1 MKKVLNYLF
10 SMPFT
15 GLLLVVF
22 GISIG
27 YATFIENDFGTTTA
41 KILVYNAKWF
51 EGLLLLT
58 VINLIGS
65 LFVNKMISGKRWSM
79 ILFHLSFIII
89 FVGAGVTRYVGTE
102 GSIHIREGESSDEI
116 LSDGTY
122 INVAITDGQDTVST
136 MREVKFSGNTRNRF
150 KEKISFKNKTV
161 EVENI
166 QFIPSATR
174 TIVEDENG
182 YPIISMVA
190 LQQQQREEF
199 ILEKGEDKHF
209 NDIVFSFE
217 NPSEL
222 TTILIKISDN
232 KLVLSALK
240 GILSAGKMG
249 TERTTLPP
257 GEEFPLNQEI
267 IYQIGQTSFALRQY
281 TAKGSTRLVHNPAKK
296 GRVHDAFRAEITVDG
311 KAKIIN
317 VFGLKGLAGQP
328 SSATINNINV
338 SVTYGSVLKKLPF
351 SLFLKDF
358 QLERYPGSHSPS
370 SFASEVILIDKTENR
385 EMPFR
390 IFMNN
395 ILKYKGYRFFQSS
408 YDQDEKGTI
417 LSVNYDSWGT
427 TITYIG
433 YFLMMAGMVFSLF
446 NRNSRF
452 RKLIRASS
460 KLQAQRSKVLVLLFF
475 LGISG
480 ISNAQAPLSVGN
492 IDKNHAHEFGKLLI
506 QSNEGRIEPV
516 NSVASEILRKVYR
529 KNSFEGLSPVE
540 VFLGMNADPQK
551 WRSIKL
557 IKVSRPEIRLMLGIT
572 GDYAS
577 YDDVMTGGY
586 KLSKLVEQ
594 AYGKKSAA
602 RNKSDKEII
611 KIDERVNI
619 CYLVLSGEMLK
630 IFPIPNEAN
639 NSWIFLKNSE
649 HQLPAENREFAMRTL
664 SDYFA
669 AVNSAKQSGNWN
681 SANKLLEELKSY
693 QQKYGSAII
702 PGETKIN
709 LEVFYINYNIFGRLA
724 KFYLFIGIILL
735 LVVFISIFKPEAN
748 LKKVIGVGTVLVF
761 ILFILHTS
769 GLALRWYISG
779 HAPWSNG
786 YESMIFISWATCLSG
801 LIFAKRSQMAL
812 AVTTVLSALTLL
824 IAGLSWMS
832 PEITNLVPV
841 LKSYWLIVHVAI
853 VTASYGFLGISALL
867 GFTNLLLIL
876 LRNKKNK
883 GQITYTIKEL
893 EYIIQIALII
903 GLYMLTIGS
912 FIGGIWANESWGR
925 YWGWDP
931 KETWALVTILVYSFI
946 VHMHKIP
953 GFKGYFALS
962 TAALLGFSSVLM
974 TYFGVNYYLSGLHS
988 YASGDSVPIPTGVY
1002 VAVVAILIVVVSAF
1016 ITKQNFGKEPEPDE
1030 ILLNDD

>member
-1 MKKVLNYLF
+1 
-10 SMPFT
+10 
-15 GLLLVVF
+15 
-22 GISIG
+22 
-27 YATFIENDFGTTTA
+27 
-41 KILVYNAKWF
+41 
-51 EGLLLLT
+51 
-58 VINLIGS
+58 
-65 LFVNKMISGKRWSM
+65 
-79 ILFHLSFIII
+79 
-89 FVGAGVTRYVGTE
+89 
-102 GSIHIREGESSDEI
+102 
-116 LSDGTY
+116 
-122 INVAITDGQDTVST
+122 GQDTVSK
-136 MREVKFSGNTRNRF
+136 MKDVKFSGNTKNRY
-150 KEKISFKNKTV
+150 KEKISFKNRTIK
-161 EVENI
+161 VENI

-174 TIVEDENG
+174 TIVEDKNG
-182 YPIISMVA
+182 SAIISMIV
-190 LQQQQREEF
+190 LEHQNRQEL
-199 ILEKGEDKHF
+199 ILEKGEVKNF
-209 NDIVFSFE
+209 NGIVFSFD
-217 NPSEL
+217 NPSEF
-222 TTILIKISDN
+222 TTILISEGSSG
-232 KLVLSALK
+232 LVINALK
-240 GILSAGKMG
+240 GELSAGKMG
-249 TERTTLPP
+249 SERTTLPL

-267 IYQIGQTSFALRQY
+267 IYQIGHTSFALKQY
-281 TAKGSTRLVHNPAKK
+281 IANGSTRLIHNPENK
-296 GRVHDAFRAEITVDG
+296 GRVHDAFRAKITVDG
-311 KAKIIN
+311 ETKIIN

-328 SSATINNINV
+328 SSTTVNNLNV
-338 SVTYGSVLKKLPF
+338 SVTYGSVLTKLPF

-358 QLERYPGSHSPS
+358 DLERYPGSHSPS
-370 SFASEVILIDKTENR
+370 SFASDVVLIDKIANT

-427 TITYIG
+427 TITYLG
-433 YFLMMAGMVFSLF
+433 YFLMIAGMVFSLF

-452 RKLIRASS
+452 RKLIKAST
-460 KLQAQRSKVLVLLFF
+460 KLKAQRSKILVLFLF

-480 ISNAQAPLSVGN
+480 ISNAQAPSPTGT
-492 IDKNHAHEFGKLLI
+492 IDKTHAREFGKLLI

-516 NSVASEILRKVYR
+516 NSVASEILRKVYK

-540 VFLGMNADPQK
+540 VFLGRNADPQK
-551 WRSIKL
+551 WRGVKL
-557 IKVSRPEIRLMLGIT
+557 IKVSRPEIKMMLGIT

-577 YDDVMTGGY
+577 FDDLMTGGY

-630 IFPIPNEAN
+630 IFPIPDETN

-649 HQLPAENREFAMRTL
+649 HKLPTENREFATRTL

-669 AVNSAKQSGNWN
+669 AVNSAKHSGDWS
-681 SANKLLEELKSY
+681 SANNLLIKLKSN
-693 QQKYGSAII
+693 QLIYGSAVV
-702 PGETKIN
+702 PSQTKIN
-709 LEVFYINYNIFGRLA
+709 LEIFYINYNIFGRLA
-724 KFYLFIGIILL
+724 KFYLIVGLILL
-735 LVVFISIFKPEAN
+735 LVVFISIFKPEVK
-748 LKKVIGVGTVLVF
+748 LKKVIDIGTILVF
-761 ILFILHTS
+761 ILFFLHTL
-769 GLALRWYISG
+769 GLGLRWYISG

-853 VTASYGFLGISALL
+853 VTASYGFLGIGALL

-883 GQITYTIKEL
+883 GQISYTIKEL

-931 KETWALVTILVYSFI
+931 KETWALVTVLVYSFI

-988 YASGDSVPIPTGVY
+988 YASGDSVPIPAGVY
-1002 VAVVAILIVVVSAF
+1002 IAVVVILIVVVSAF
-1016 ITKQNFGKEPEPDE
+1016 ITKRNYGDATEPD
-1030 ILLNDD
+1030 LLPPDND